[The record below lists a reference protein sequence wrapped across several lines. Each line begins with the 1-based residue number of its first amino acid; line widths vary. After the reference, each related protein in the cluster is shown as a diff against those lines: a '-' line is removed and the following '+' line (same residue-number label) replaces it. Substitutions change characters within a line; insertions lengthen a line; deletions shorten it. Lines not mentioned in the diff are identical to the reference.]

1 MTTRSGASDGHLTI
15 RGRLGYL
22 TAMAADAGAD
32 AVIYLVL
39 GWLAARTGDGVTAAS
54 VLAAATI
61 PTVIVLLAGGVV
73 GDRYGLVRVASI
85 TLSVRVVLL
94 VIFAV
99 TVASTVQPGLT
110 FLVTLAA
117 LIGLAD
123 AVHMPAMGGLA
134 GLLAPEGQQ
143 ASLQGW
149 VLSSTRLAGLLAT
162 ALGGFLLG
170 FSPAWALWAAA
181 ALLVVAL
188 VPIMSLRRTES
199 RVEEENAPSF
209 MAMLTAGLHTIAGDR
224 PLLALLLTLA
234 LGNLAGSA
242 PVLLGVPLKGVA
254 GGWSGA
260 VYGVVY
266 LCFGLGSAAGAA
278 AVASIQKRAA
288 QHRVT
293 VALLLL
299 LGGAVG
305 LAGLALASS
314 ALWTGVTATV
324 TGAFFAP
331 AAAFLMGEIRERTA
345 PEMMGRV
352 SSAAQLAIFGLIPVG
367 YFVFGLL
374 VTGIGLTSAGL
385 AMAGGLAVVVCVAAA
400 VVASTTSRV
409 QEL

>member
-1 MTTRSGASDGHLTI
+1 MSTDVGPGHSHMTVRS
-15 RGRLGYL
+15 RLGYL

-39 GWLAARTGDGVTAAS
+39 GWLAARTGGGLSAAT

-61 PTVIVLLAGGVV
+61 PTVVVLLFGGVV
-73 GDRYGLVRVASI
+73 GDRYGLVRVASV
-85 TLSVRVVLL
+85 TLAVRAVLL
-94 VIFAV
+94 IVFAGM
-99 TVASTVQPGLT
+99 VAWSAVPALG

-149 VLSSTRLAGLLAT
+149 VLSGTRLAGLLAT
-162 ALGGFLLG
+162 AVGGFLLG
-170 FSPAWALWAAA
+170 FNPAWALAAAA
-181 ALLVVAL
+181 ALLVIAL
-188 VPIMSLRRTES
+188 VPILQLRRIARPGES
-199 RVEEENAPSF
+199 GDSASF
-209 MAMLTAGLHTIAGDR
+209 ATMLMAGLRTISGDK

-278 AVASIQKRAA
+278 SVSRIQKRV
-288 QHRVT
+288 QRRRVH
-293 VALLLL
+293 VALTLL
-299 LGGAVG
+299 LGGAG
-305 LAGLALASS
+305 SLAGLAFASS
-314 ALWTGVTATV
+314 AFWTGAAATV
-324 TGAFFAP
+324 TGVLFAP
-331 AAAFLMGEIRERTA
+331 AAAFLMGEIRERTE
-345 PEMMGRV
+345 PSMMGRV

-374 VTGIGLTSAGL
+374 VSAVGLTNAGL
-385 AMAGGLAVVVCVAAA
+385 VMAAGLAVVVLVSAA
-400 VVASTTSRV
+400 VVASSTRSP
-409 QEL
+409 LAH